1 MQTPLIPSEVLFI
14 VHKISVMLDEYIL
27 SICCTTQYVHQK
39 IIVPTSKFV
48 KKVDLLLSGLI
59 AYTQKI
65 PHKFCAMEFYVSS
78 IYSRED
84 NEWHPT
90 PVLLP
95 GKSHGWR
102 SLVGCS
108 PWGR

>member
-1 MQTPLIPSEVLFI
+1 MQTPLIPSEMLFI

-78 IYSRED
+78 IYSREG
-84 NEWHPT
+84 NGT
-90 PVLLP
+90 PLQYSCLENP
-95 GKSHGWR
+95 MDGGAW
-102 SLVGCS
+102 
-108 PWGR
+108 